1 MHSSL
6 DYKQRSKICGKSVAL
21 WRKNRG
27 RCEHSDKKAAPD
39 GAAGRSIFTSAER
52 EWSLNGSCCGLTS
65 LVVHEKVRCHQH

>member
-27 RCEHSDKKAAPD
+27 RCEHSDKKS
-39 GAAGRSIFTSAER
+39 RSGWSGWQEYLYFSGTRMVAER
-52 EWSLNGSCCGLTS
+52 KLLWVNQLGCA
-65 LVVHEKVRCHQH
+65 

>member
-1 MHSSL
+1 MSIESSMIGGMILAKTTALQVGTMHSSL

-21 WRKNRG
+21 WRKSGR

-52 EWSLNGSCCGLTS
+52 E
-65 LVVHEKVRCHQH
+65 